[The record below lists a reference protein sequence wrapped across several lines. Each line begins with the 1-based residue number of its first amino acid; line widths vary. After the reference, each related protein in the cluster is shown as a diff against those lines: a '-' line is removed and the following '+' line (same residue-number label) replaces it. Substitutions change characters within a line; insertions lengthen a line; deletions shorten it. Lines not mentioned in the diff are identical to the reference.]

1 MEKKSCSLKD
11 HNEIQAKIYCQDCK
25 IYMCNKCEKIH
36 SGLCLNH
43 HSYNLYENVNEL
55 FTGLCKE
62 ENHNDELV
70 FFCKAHNQLCCAKCI
85 IKVNRKGYGQHMN
98 CEICNIEDAKKDK
111 KNALNE
117 NIKKLNKLS
126 TSLKESTNKL
136 KILFEAQNQ
145 NKEQLKMDIQKIFTK
160 IRNTLNDREDQLLS
174 EVDKYFIKED
184 IIKEGEKLPNKIKIY
199 LEKGELINKEW
210 KDDNKLNFIIN
221 DCLNIENAV
230 KDINNINESLKKFS
244 DSNYTKKIKFF
255 PENDNNLNKYLEYIK
270 NIGCISCSKYI
281 FKHCPENVEEARK
294 FKISGENENIMT
306 KTGNSGSYSGAI
318 CKEELEKGKIHRW
331 KIRILKTKEYYIKIG
346 ITTTDFNYNCP
357 FSDRC
362 GWYYFCKD
370 GSLHCGPPNSYS
382 GKKTNLNKNKDEIII
397 VFDMIKRTLKFIIDN
412 EDKGE
417 SYTDI
422 PIDKPIFPS
431 ILLYEMDDSV
441 EISEC

>member
-1 MEKKSCSLKD
+1 MEKKNCSLKE

-43 HSYNLYENVNEL
+43 HSYNLDKKV

-70 FFCKAHNQLCCAKCI
+70 FFCKTHNQLCCAKCI

-98 CEICNIEDAKKDK
+98 CEICNIEDTKEDK

-126 TSLKESTNKL
+126 KSLEESINKL
-136 KILFEAQNQ
+136 KILFEKQNQ
-145 NKEQLKMDIQKIFTK
+145 NKEQLKMNIQKIFTK
-160 IRNTLNDREDQLLS
+160 IRNALNDREDQLLL

-184 IIKEGEKLPNKIKIY
+184 IIKEGEKLPNRIKSS

-210 KDDNKLNFIIN
+210 KVDNKLNFIIN
-221 DCLNIENAV
+221 DCLNIENTFI
-230 KDINNINESLKKFS
+230 DINNINKSLKKFC

-255 PENDNNLNKYLEYIK
+255 PENDIDLNEYLEYIQ
-270 NIGCISCSKYI
+270 NLGCIFDEYI
-281 FKHCPENVEEARK
+281 FIFNHCPKNVDEARK
-294 FKISGENENIMT
+294 FKISGKNENIAI
-306 KTGNSGSYSGAI
+306 KTGKSGSYSGVI
-318 CKEELEKGKIHRW
+318 CKNELEKGKIHKW

-346 ITTTDFNYNCP
+346 ITTSDFDYNNP
-357 FSDRC
+357 LSDRC
-362 GWYYFCKD
+362 GWYYFCQD
-370 GSLHCGPPNSYS
+370 GSLYCGPPNYYN
-382 GKKTNLNKNKDEIII
+382 GKITNLNKNKDEIII

-431 ILLYEMDDSV
+431 ILLYYVDDSV